1 MADLYSKVTLRPR
14 SKLERILELL
24 QSATTVPKRQ
34 DSGLVVQL
42 VLYYLVAA
50 EVTPAAAS
58 ALVKQWRGAGK
69 SIEGA
74 TLTALDE
81 SALVEACS
89 ERTRADLVDAL
100 HAIGRIAQERIEELS
115 RRDPDAVRQRLLGLP
130 RLTPDHVDL
139 VLLSCGVLS
148 TVAPS
153 PTARRVASRLGYPGA
168 NYAALSRALDAEIP
182 EGDASQIAWRA
193 HHALAQHGRDVC
205 LANVPACA
213 RCAIEVACS
222 YRGRGQDPATRLS
235 NPGV

>member
-24 QSATTVPKRQ
+24 QSTTVVPRRQ
-34 DSGLVVQL
+34 EGGLVIQL

-50 EVTPAAAS
+50 EVTPASAS
-58 ALVKQWRGAGK
+58 ALVKQWRGTDRSIAGT
-69 SIEGA
+69 
-74 TLTALDE
+74 TLLRLEDAVLAD
-81 SALVEACS
+81 ACS
-89 ERTRADLVDAL
+89 ERTRSELLEAL
-100 HAIGRIAQERIEELS
+100 HCVGRMAQERVEELG
-115 RRDPDAVRQRLLGLP
+115 RRDPDAVRQRLLALP

-153 PTARRVASRLGYPGA
+153 PTARRVASRLGYPGTS
-168 NYAALSRALDAEIP
+168 YAALSRALDAEIP

-205 LANVPACA
+205 VAMAPACGH
-213 RCAIEVACS
+213 CAIEVACS